1 VPLGDQEWQ
10 SGATTPREEST
21 VPLRT
26 LEGQVA
32 LITGAGRG
40 IGREIALG
48 LAEEGMHLGVIG
60 RHRETLT
67 DTLRACVKQ
76 GVKCVAVAADVTSP
90 GAVREAVR
98 SVERDLGPVGL
109 LVNNAGQIDRAEVP
123 LWEADPQ
130 QWWSVVETNLRGPFN
145 MMRAV
150 LPGMVERQ
158 RGRVVNL
165 NSGFALRPEWRYSAY
180 ATSKAALLRLSDNV
194 AGPLR
199 PHGVTV
205 LDISPG
211 AVATEMTAGMPMFAD
226 MLHWGSIP
234 LLVSTV
240 ADAARGRLDLL
251 HGRFLH
257 LGQDSIPE
265 LLEQAGRISESDA
278 RTLRLRPYSEEDPLG
293 RVHS

>member
-1 VPLGDQEWQ
+1 M
-10 SGATTPREEST
+10 A
-21 VPLRT
+21 LRT

-32 LITGAGRG
+32 LVTGGGRG

-48 LAEEGMHLGVIG
+48 LAEEGMRLGLIG
-60 RHRETLT
+60 RNRDTLS
-67 DTLRACVKQ
+67 DTLRACVRLGAK
-76 GVKCVAVAADVTSP
+76 GVAVPADVAGF

-98 SVERDLGPVGL
+98 AIERDLGPIDL
-109 LVNNAGQIDRAEVP
+109 LVNNAGQVDRAEVP
-123 LWEADPQ
+123 LWEADPA
-130 QWWSVVETNLRGPFN
+130 QWWSVVETNLRGPFHL
-145 MMRAV
+145 MRAV
-150 LPGMVERQ
+150 LPGMVERE

-211 AVATEMTAGMPMFAD
+211 AVATDMTAGMPMFAD
-226 MLHWGSIP
+226 MVHWGSIP

-251 HGRFLH
+251 HGRFVH
-257 LGQDSIPE
+257 LGQDCVGE
-265 LLEQAGRISESDA
+265 LLEQAGSIREHDA
-278 RTLRLRPYSEEDPLG
+278 RTLRLRPYGAEDPM
-293 RVHS
+293 R

>member
-1 VPLGDQEWQ
+1 MSNGLNVRSALTIGRM
-10 SGATTPREEST
+10 TM
-21 VPLRT
+21 RT

-32 LITGAGRG
+32 LVTGAGRG

-48 LAEEGMHLGVIG
+48 LAEEGMNLAVLG

-67 DTLRACVKQ
+67 STLRACVRH
-76 GVKCVAVAADVTSP
+76 GVRCVALAADVANP

-98 SVERDLGPVGL
+98 SVERDLGQVDL
-109 LVNNAGQIDRAEVP
+109 LVNNAGQVDRAEVP

-145 MMRAV
+145 LMRWV
-150 LPGMVERQ
+150 LPGMVRRQ

-211 AVATEMTAGMPMFAD
+211 PVATDMTAGMPMFAD
-226 MLHWGSIP
+226 MVHWGSIP
-234 LLVSTV
+234 YLVSTV
-240 ADAARGRLDLL
+240 KDAARGRLDLL

-257 LGQDSIPE
+257 LGHDNLGE
-265 LLEQAGRISESDA
+265 LLEQAGTIGERDA
-278 RTLRLRPYSEEDPLG
+278 RTLRLRPYGADDVLG
-293 RVHS
+293 SRS

>member
-1 VPLGDQEWQ
+1 M
-10 SGATTPREEST
+10 A
-21 VPLRT
+21 LRT

-32 LITGAGRG
+32 LVTGAGRG

-60 RHRETLT
+60 RNRETLA
-67 DTLRACVKQ
+67 DTLRACVRH
-76 GVKCVAVAADVTSP
+76 GVKCVAVAADVTRF

-98 SVERDLGPVGL
+98 SIERDLGPVDL
-109 LVNNAGQIDRAEVP
+109 LVNNAGQVDRAEVP
-123 LWEADPQ
+123 LWEADPD
-130 QWWSVVETNLRGPFN
+130 QWWSVVETNLRGPFHL
-145 MMRAV
+145 MRTV
-150 LPGMVERQ
+150 LPGMVERR

-165 NSGFALRPEWRYSAY
+165 NCGFFALRPEWRYSAY

-205 LDISPG
+205 LDLSPG
-211 AVATEMTAGMPMFAD
+211 VVATGMTAGMPMFAD
-226 MLHWGSIP
+226 MVDWGSIP

-240 ADAARGRLDLL
+240 VDAGRGRLDPL

-257 LGQDSIPE
+257 LGRDDIGG
-265 LLEQAGRISESDA
+265 LLEQAGPSVQHDA
-278 RTLRLRPYSEEDPLG
+278 RTPY
-293 RVHS
+293 